1 MLGISVELIA
11 TIRGDSRVVVQKV
24 RVVLPV
30 VLALHLFD
38 ELLQYELLL
47 LGSHVDSLC
56 LHWGCKGKEK
66 SSKK

>member
-1 MLGISVELIA
+1 
-11 TIRGDSRVVVQKV
+11 
-24 RVVLPV
+24 
-30 VLALHLFD
+30 
-38 ELLQYELLL
+38 L